1 MALAVLAGFDALAQR
16 ALDAVR
22 EAFVEP
28 LGAQMREAARLTRD
42 ATEDPFRAMVEVA
55 RSRESQ
61 AFGDGFERPAPGPP
75 CSSTGSPG
83 QESCSSK
90 YTDTPFTS
98 APSSPHPSLVAESVD
113 RGDPPNSWV
122 IPYEI
127 AGTRTW

>member
-28 LGAQMREAARLTRD
+28 LGAQMREA
-42 ATEDPFRAMVEVA
+42 TENPVLAMVEVA